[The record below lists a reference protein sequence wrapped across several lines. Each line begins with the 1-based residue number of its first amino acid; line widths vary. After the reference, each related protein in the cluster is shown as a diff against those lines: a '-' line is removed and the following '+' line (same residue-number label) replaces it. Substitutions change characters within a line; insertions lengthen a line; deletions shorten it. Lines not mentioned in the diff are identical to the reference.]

1 VHLFKT
7 RRYPEMQ
14 RYVEQAL
21 FLDPSNWQ
29 ALWYQVKLSETFG
42 DYARVISTLKEIQ
55 RFYPASKV
63 AQEKLKMLQPPAPG
77 TGVTGPAVPGV
88 PGTPGIPT
96 SGTAPGQ
103 ASQGLPGNWSQPAGG
118 QRPSPNLLN
127 SSGSSGAN
135 QSFPNPRPG
144 GYPSVS
150 APGPNSNPSGLP
162 FRH

>member
-1 VHLFKT
+1 MDRALQLAPQDPNVNVDCAVHLFKA

-63 AQEKLKMLQPPAPG
+63 AQEKLKMLQPPAPS
-77 TGVTGPAVPGV
+77 TVPAV
-88 PGTPGIPT
+88 GIPVAPALPT
-96 SGTAPGQ
+96 SG
-103 ASQGLPGNWSQPAGG
+103 
-118 QRPSPNLLN
+118 SPN
-127 SSGSSGAN
+127 SVSPSGSSSGAN
-135 QSFPNPRPG
+135 PSFPNPRPT
-144 GYPSVS
+144 GYPSVN
-150 APGPNSNPSGLP
+150 PGPNSNPSGLP